1 MIVRYFENEAH
12 YGALVAEIVSWLG
25 TKYRHLGR
33 SKGGGVDCGNFVG
46 LVLLNLGLIST
57 VEEFYYSRDWYVHGN
72 VDLLVDSFARHVEL
86 YGQGI
91 SAVLYQG
98 DQAPMP
104 GDIICM
110 RLYNDTCPAH
120 HAAIYLENNEIVDA
134 LEEIGVSK
142 HDWNYKWRARTVK
155 FFRIF
160 EESE

>member
-1 MIVRYFENEAH
+1 MNVRYFENEMR
-12 YGALVAEIVSWLG
+12 YEALTAEIASWLG

-46 LVLLNLGLIST
+46 LVLKNLGIIST

-72 VDLLVDSFARHVEL
+72 VDLLVEGFARHVKL
-86 YGQGI
+86 YGRGI
-91 SAVLYQG
+91 CAVLCQG
-98 DQAPMP
+98 DQALP
-104 GDIICM
+104 GDILCM

-120 HAAIYLENNEIVDA
+120 HAAICLKDNEIADS

-142 HDWNYKWRARTVK
+142 HDWNYKWRARTIK

-160 EESE
+160 EERA